1 MEKGAP
7 QNRRGSPDRS
17 QRAVLAG
24 LPIELWALIVGH
36 CHADDLASLVRVCGA
51 LRECAWARVDN
62 TCRATHASVDAFI
75 ARWEQKSAACDATL
89 VAMSCSCLRGSSPQ
103 TTAAWLALLPPFS
116 CRRWSLVDASSPK
129 AHFMFFLY
137 LYRVRNE
144 KTPAARRRAWVRGR
158 LAHTLPTILFFFH
171 PLPHGRRE
179 NKSSRRATKKTT
191 ADRSSLLRARA
202 LWRY

>member
-75 ARWEQKSAACDATL
+75 ARWEQRAPLATPPWSPCLVRVSEVVLPKPPLPGSRSCPLFRVAGGPWLTPPRQRHILCFFYIFIGCEMKRRPPLADALGCAADSHTHCRPFFFFSSAPAWAT
-89 VAMSCSCLRGSSPQ
+89 REQ
-103 TTAAWLALLPPFS
+103 ILATS
-116 CRRWSLVDASSPK
+116 
-129 AHFMFFLY
+129 
-137 LYRVRNE
+137 NE
-144 KTPAARRRAWVRGR
+144 KDDSG
-158 LAHTLPTILFFFH
+158 
-171 PLPHGRRE
+171 
-179 NKSSRRATKKTT
+179 
-191 ADRSSLLRARA
+191 
-202 LWRY
+202 